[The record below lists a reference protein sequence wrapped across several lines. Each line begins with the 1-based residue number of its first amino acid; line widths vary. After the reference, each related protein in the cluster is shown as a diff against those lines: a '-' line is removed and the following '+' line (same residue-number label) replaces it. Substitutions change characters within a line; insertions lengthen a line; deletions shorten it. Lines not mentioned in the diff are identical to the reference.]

1 MDQSISIDRGFI
13 RIPSGLVH
21 YRTASPLTPVSSL
34 ALYMAHA
41 GPLSSRSL
49 VDLIGTLGERW
60 RVLAP
65 DMLGNGDSDPPLL
78 DRTDMG
84 FYVDCVVET
93 LDRLGIEQVDFY
105 GQHTGAHIGCELAIR
120 HPERVRSLIM
130 DGVGLFP
137 ETLMQQMK
145 THYAQPRAPDEFGG
159 HLAWAWHWVRDL
171 FLHFPHFLRDPE
183 HRLHKSTVPGAE
195 VLHLMALDLLK
206 ALPTYH
212 LAYQAVFDHPVAERL
227 PLLRLPTLVMSVDSD
242 PLATYLDAAAALVP
256 GAVRKRVGREAR
268 ATTIAAFLSGL

>member
-1 MDQSISIDRGFI
+1 MDRPVLIDREFV
-13 RIPSGLVH
+13 RLSSGLVH
-21 YRTASPLTPVSSL
+21 YRSASPEVMSSPVP
-34 ALYMAHA
+34 LYMAHA

-49 VDLIGTLGERW
+49 VDMIAALGRER
-60 RVLAP
+60 RVIAP
-65 DMLGNGDSDPPLL
+65 DMMGNGDSDPPPMA
-78 DRTDMG
+78 RTDMG

-145 THYAQPRAPDEFGG
+145 THYAQARAPDEFGG

-183 HRLHKSTVPGAE
+183 HRLHKSAVPGAE
-195 VLHLMALDLLK
+195 VLHLMVMDLLK

-212 LAYQAVFDHPVAERL
+212 LAYQAAFDHPVAERL

-242 PLATYLDAAAALVP
+242 PLATYLDDVAALVP
-256 GAVRKRVGREAR
+256 GAVSKRVGREAR
-268 ATTIAAFLSGL
+268 ATTVAAFLSGL